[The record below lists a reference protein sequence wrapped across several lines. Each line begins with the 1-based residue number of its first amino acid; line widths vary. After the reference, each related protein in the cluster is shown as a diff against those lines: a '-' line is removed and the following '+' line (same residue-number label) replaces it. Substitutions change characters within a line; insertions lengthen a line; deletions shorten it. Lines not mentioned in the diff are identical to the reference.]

1 MALASEGCLPI
12 EAEIAM
18 VKAYR
23 DPLTVIKL
31 GPDQAEA
38 LRAFEA
44 EEGIDPHAWDAAWLM
59 YRWRGDQPEAG
70 LGFALGGCAKGWYV
84 VLPEMV
90 LGVLGFNLGKTK
102 K

>member
-1 MALASEGCLPI
+1 
-12 EAEIAM
+12 M

-31 GPDQAEA
+31 GPDQEDA

-44 EEGIDPHAWDAAWLM
+44 EEGIALHDWDSAWLM
-59 YRWRGDQPEAG
+59 YRWKGEDIQAG
-70 LGFALGGCAKGWYV
+70 IGFAFNGCAKGWSI
-84 VLPEMV
+84 VLPELV